1 MVPTFLSHTNRVV
14 EAITAVEGVLL
25 EGSVIEEAIEA
36 IEVSKIDRV
45 GVVRGELA
53 RPTPEWFQRVRVPVD
68 G

>member
-53 RPTPEWFQRVRVPVD
+53 RPTPE
-68 G
+68 